1 MTINADAV
9 FQNGQFHL
17 KQPIA
22 LADGA
27 VVHLTITPVEEER
40 DPLAEVI
47 GICDDG
53 PPISLA
59 QRHDEFAY
67 GLKPRSE
74 RLP

>member
-27 VVHLTITPVEEER
+27 AVHLAITPIEEDA
-40 DPLAEVI
+40 DPLAGVI
-47 GICDDG
+47 GICDNG

-74 RLP
+74 PLP